1 METKVFKMNNKGLI
15 NEVQPTT
22 ELPIGLRIYAFGAYM
37 SESIYCITG
46 PMTEKG
52 QEICLISSWNPDA
65 YFTSPRL
72 NLNKY
77 CSPVS
82 EKFGI
87 GFYWDD
93 VEGHIYPESRVKAS
107 QRRANLIVRKIAQE
121 KEKRRLA
128 EQKEL
133 TELPGRY
140 PHLTPIT
147 KDCKDWYRAVKAN
160 IVAEL
165 KYHFPDYK
173 FSVNKDGDRSIRIS
187 WYDGLVSDKVNEVIR
202 KFESHKSDDTGD
214 YWDFSPSLFNN
225 VFGGMKFVFINRYMS
240 DEVAKLTKQVEE
252 ILPDRYKAVDQQL
265 LREYWS
271 ETDFPFNATN
281 IRVVENPDAKGVD
294 DLFTFQYDIPEKLI
308 SVASPEEI
316 KVVEYSPK
324 SFAVIGDTKP
334 LKDKLKALGGK
345 FNFRLTCG
353 AGWIFPNTLKENVL
367 KALQL

>member
-1 METKVFKMNNKGLI
+1 MKLIVHNFTPNGLQKA
-15 NEVQPTT
+15 QPLN
-22 ELPIGLRIYAFGAYM
+22 ELPIGMKVYAYGAFG

-46 PMTEKG
+46 PMTKRG
-52 QEICLISSWNPDA
+52 QEMCLISRWSPNA
-65 YFTSPRL
+65 YFASPKNYL
-72 NLNKY
+72 DTYSK
-77 CSPVS
+77 PVS
-82 EKFGI
+82 KKFGI

-93 VEGHIYPESRVKAS
+93 VDNHIFPESRVKAAI
-107 QRRANLIVRKIAQE
+107 RRAEWIERKIAKMNE
-121 KEKRRLA
+121 EKRQA
-128 EQKEL
+128 EQNEL
-133 TELPGRY
+133 AELPGRY
-140 PHLTPIT
+140 PHLTPIPN
-147 KDCKDWYRAVKAN
+147 DCKDWYRAVKAN

-165 KYHFPDYK
+165 KHHFPEHK

-187 WYDGLVSDKVNEVIR
+187 WYDGLVSEKVDDVMR
-202 KFESHKSDDTGD
+202 KFESHKSDVTGD
-214 YWDFSPSLFNN
+214 YWDFLPTCFNT

-240 DEVAKLTKQVEE
+240 EEVKKLTKQVKE

-294 DLFTFQYDIPEKLI
+294 ELFTFQYDMPEKLT
-308 SVASPEEI
+308 SVASPEGI
-316 KVVEYSPK
+316 QVVEYSPK

-367 KALQL
+367 EALQL